1 MPIILLYC
9 LPASKYLEQVRHLS
23 PLLAAFDIET
33 TPRLRAV
40 IGRLSRRL
48 RPTAS
53 AVAAG
58 LTPTKIS
65 VLLHVSRM
73 GRMRLSELSDAEG
86 INPTMISRVIAD
98 LAEAGLV
105 ERVSDPSDRRA
116 AFVEIT
122 RAGNKLAERIRR
134 ERTDALNLA
143 LDGLDEQERAHI
155 EAALPA
161 LERLAEQLRTG
172 ERS

>member
-1 MPIILLYC
+1 M
-9 LPASKYLEQVRHLS
+9 S
-23 PLLAAFDIET
+23 
-33 TPRLRAV
+33 
-40 IGRLSRRL
+40 
-48 RPTAS
+48 
-53 AVAAG
+53 
-58 LTPTKIS
+58 
-65 VLLHVSRM
+65 
-73 GRMRLSELSDAEG
+73 RMRLSELSDAEG

-105 ERVSDPSDRRA
+105 ERVSDPGDRRA

-122 RAGNKLAERIRR
+122 KAGHKLAERIRG

>member
-1 MPIILLYC
+1 MSLIL
-9 LPASKYLEQVRHLS
+9 AT
-23 PLLAAFDIET
+23 FDTET

-48 RPTAS
+48 RPTPA
-53 AVAAG
+53 AVDAG

-65 VLLHVSRM
+65 VLLHVARA
-73 GRMRLSELSDAEG
+73 GQIRLSELSDAEG
-86 INPTMISRVIAD
+86 INPTMMSRIIAG
-98 LAEAGLV
+98 LTEAGLV
-105 ERVSDPSDRRA
+105 TRAIDPGDRRA
-116 AFVEIT
+116 ALVEAT
-122 RAGNKLAERIRR
+122 ATGRQLADRIRR

-143 LDGLDEQERAHI
+143 LDGLDERERSQV

-161 LERLAEQLRTG
+161 LERLAEKLRVG

>member
-1 MPIILLYC
+1 MIVLRC
-9 LPASKYLEQVRHLS
+9 LPASKYFDGSNTLMS
-23 PLLAAFDIET
+23 PILATFDTET

-48 RPTAS
+48 RPTDA

-65 VLLHVSRM
+65 VLLHVARA
-73 GRMRLSELSDAEG
+73 GRIRLSELSDAEG
-86 INPTMISRVIAD
+86 INPTMLSRVIAA

-105 ERVSDPSDRRA
+105 ERVSDPGDRRA
-116 AFVEIT
+116 AFVEAT
-122 RAGNKLAERIRR
+122 AAGRKLAERIRR
-134 ERTDALNLA
+134 ERTDALNVA
-143 LDGLDEQERAHI
+143 LDGLDERERGQI

-161 LERLAEQLRTG
+161 LERLAEELKGDRP
-172 ERS
+172 

>member
-1 MPIILLYC
+1 
-9 LPASKYLEQVRHLS
+9 
-23 PLLAAFDIET
+23 
-33 TPRLRAV
+33 
-40 IGRLSRRL
+40 
-48 RPTAS
+48 
-53 AVAAG
+53 
-58 LTPTKIS
+58 
-65 VLLHVSRM
+65 M

-122 RAGNKLAERIRR
+122 KAGNKLAERIRR

-143 LDGLDEQERAHI
+143 LDGLDEHERAHI

-172 ERS
+172 ERT

>member
-1 MPIILLYC
+1 MSPI
-9 LPASKYLEQVRHLS
+9 
-23 PLLAAFDIET
+23 LATFDTET

-48 RPTAS
+48 RPTPA

-65 VLLHVSRM
+65 VLLHVARA
-73 GRMRLSELSDAEG
+73 GQIRLSELSDAEG
-86 INPTMISRVIAD
+86 INPTMMSRVIAD
-98 LAEAGLV
+98 LTEAGLV
-105 ERVSDPSDRRA
+105 TRAIDPGDRRA
-116 AFVEIT
+116 ALVEAT
-122 RAGNKLAERIRR
+122 AAGRKLADRIRR

-143 LDGLDEQERAHI
+143 LDGLDERERSQI

-161 LERLAEQLRTG
+161 LERLAERLWVG

>member
-1 MPIILLYC
+1 MSLIL
-9 LPASKYLEQVRHLS
+9 ATI
-23 PLLAAFDIET
+23 DTET

-48 RPTAS
+48 RPTDA

-65 VLLHVSRM
+65 VLLHVARA
-73 GRMRLSELSDAEG
+73 GRIRLSELSEAEG
-86 INPTMISRVIAD
+86 INPTMMSRVIAD
-98 LAEAGLV
+98 LTESGLV
-105 ERVSDPSDRRA
+105 ERASDPGDRRA
-116 AFVEIT
+116 ALVEAT
-122 RAGNKLAERIRR
+122 PAGRKLAERIRR

-143 LDGLDEQERAHI
+143 LDGLDERERSQI

-161 LERLAEQLRTG
+161 LERLAEELKGDRP
-172 ERS
+172 

>member
-1 MPIILLYC
+1 M
-9 LPASKYLEQVRHLS
+9 
-23 PLLAAFDIET
+23 
-33 TPRLRAV
+33 PRLRAV

-48 RPTAS
+48 RPTAA

-65 VLLHVSRM
+65 VLLHVARA
-73 GRMRLSELSDAEG
+73 GRLRLSELSEAEG
-86 INPTMISRVIAD
+86 INPTMMSRIIAD
-98 LAEAGLV
+98 LTEAGLV
-105 ERVSDPSDRRA
+105 MRISDPGDRRA
-116 AFVEIT
+116 AFVEAT
-122 RAGNKLAERIRR
+122 PTGNKLAERIRR

-143 LDGLDEQERAHI
+143 LEGLDEHERSQI

-161 LERLAEQLRTG
+161 LERLAEQLKG

>member
-1 MPIILLYC
+1 ML
-9 LPASKYLEQVRHLS
+9 ASKQVFRNPLEILS
-23 PLLAAFDIET
+23 PILATFDTET

-48 RPTAS
+48 RPTAA

-65 VLLHVSRM
+65 VLLHVARA
-73 GRMRLSELSDAEG
+73 GRVRLSELSDAEG
-86 INPTMISRVIAD
+86 INPTMMSRVIAD
-98 LAEAGLV
+98 LAQDGLV
-105 ERVSDPSDRRA
+105 TRAIDPGDRRA
-116 AFVEIT
+116 AVVEATT
-122 RAGNKLAERIRR
+122 RGRKLAERIRR

-143 LDGLDEQERAHI
+143 LEGLDEHERSQI

-161 LERLAEQLRTG
+161 LERLAEQLKG

>member
-1 MPIILLYC
+1 MSLIL
-9 LPASKYLEQVRHLS
+9 AT
-23 PLLAAFDIET
+23 FDTET

-48 RPTAS
+48 RPTDA
-53 AVAAG
+53 AVAVG

-65 VLLHVSRM
+65 VLLHVARA
-73 GRMRLSELSDAEG
+73 GRVRLAELSEAEG

-105 ERVSDPSDRRA
+105 ERASDPGDRRA
-116 AFVEIT
+116 AFVEAT
-122 RAGNKLAERIRR
+122 AAGRKLAERIRR
-134 ERTDALNLA
+134 ERTDALNVA
-143 LDGLDEQERAHI
+143 LDGLDERERSQI

-161 LERLAEQLRTG
+161 LERLAEELKGDRP
-172 ERS
+172 

>member
-1 MPIILLYC
+1 
-9 LPASKYLEQVRHLS
+9 LS
-23 PLLAAFDIET
+23 PLLAAFDTET

-73 GRMRLSELSDAEG
+73 SRMRLSELSDAEG

-105 ERVSDPSDRRA
+105 ERVSDPGDRRA

-122 RAGNKLAERIRR
+122 KAGHKLAERIRG